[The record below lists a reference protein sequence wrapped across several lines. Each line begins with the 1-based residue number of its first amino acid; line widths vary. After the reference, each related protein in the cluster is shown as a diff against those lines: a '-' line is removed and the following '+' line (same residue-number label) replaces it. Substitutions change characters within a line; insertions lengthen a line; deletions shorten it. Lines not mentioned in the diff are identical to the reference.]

1 MHGQK
6 NIKFEENI
14 LTPYVHSKFDL
25 ALLLL
30 NIIRQILVWRW
41 LPVKYLE
48 TAF

>member
-1 MHGQK
+1 
-6 NIKFEENI
+6 
-14 LTPYVHSKFDL
+14 L

-48 TAF
+48 TAFWFSYIVSQNTDHNYLNARSQ